1 MKDWRPHLDLA
12 RLSAALAE
20 EILAARDDEV
30 RAASARSG
38 HSAIA
43 AAEEVRELI
52 AGASGEPTERL
63 PIAAASL
70 VVLARQH

>member
-30 RAASARSG
+30 RAASAHSG
-38 HSAIA
+38 HSVIA
-43 AAEEVRELI
+43 AAEEVRDLI
-52 AGASGEPTERL
+52 AGASGDSTERFPVGAKCL
-63 PIAAASL
+63 A
-70 VVLARQH
+70 VLARQH